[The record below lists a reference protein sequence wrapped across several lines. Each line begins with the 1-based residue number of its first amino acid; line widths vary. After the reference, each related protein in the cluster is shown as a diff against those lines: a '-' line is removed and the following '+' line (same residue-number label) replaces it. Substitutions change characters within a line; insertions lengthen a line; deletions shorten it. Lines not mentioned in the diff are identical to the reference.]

1 MKYLVKMVATIIFF
15 LGIAYANITTTFMYA
30 LISLE
35 KPLSCSWMMGRT
47 RRKQQQQRVCAP
59 TVRDGCTKF

>member
-15 LGIAYANITTTFMYA
+15 LGIAYANITTNFMYA

-35 KPLSCSWMMGRT
+35 KPLSCS
-47 RRKQQQQRVCAP
+47 
-59 TVRDGCTKF
+59 